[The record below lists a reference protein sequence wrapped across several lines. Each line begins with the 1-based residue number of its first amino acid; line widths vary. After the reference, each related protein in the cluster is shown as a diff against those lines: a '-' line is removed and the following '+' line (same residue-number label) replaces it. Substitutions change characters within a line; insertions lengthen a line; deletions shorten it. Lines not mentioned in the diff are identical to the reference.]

1 MHRHRTVMLA
11 ALALGCG
18 GGGGGNGSM
27 GPPPVTAASVTV
39 ALSGSTTFAA
49 GETRQATATAKAA
62 DGSVIANPAVTWSSS
77 NASVASVSGTGTSA
91 TVTGESDGAAAIT
104 AKVGAAQGMVNVTV
118 QTTATPAATVTTP
131 GLSFEPPT
139 VTITAGG
146 TVTWS
151 VSGTTHSVVFNSTA
165 PEGGNVPNTA
175 PGGSASRTFATPG
188 RYAYHCGIHGASM
201 SGTVVVR

>member
-1 MHRHRTVMLA
+1 MHRLRTGLVA
-11 ALALGCG
+11 ALVLGC
-18 GGGGGNGSM
+18 GGGGNGSM
-27 GPPPVTAASVTV
+27 GPPPATATSVTV
-39 ALSGSTTFAA
+39 SLSGSTTFAA
-49 GETRQATATAKAA
+49 GEARQATAAAKAA

-77 NASVASVSGTGTSA
+77 SASVASVSGTGTRA
-91 TVTGESDGAAAIT
+91 TITGESDGTAAIT
-104 AKVGAAQGMVNVTV
+104 ATVGTVRGMVNVTV

-151 VSGTTHSVVFNSTA
+151 VSGTTHSVVFNSAA
-165 PEGGNVPNTA
+165 PEGGDVPNTA

-188 RYAYHCGIHGASM
+188 RYAYHCGVHGASM
-201 SGTVVVR
+201 SGTVVVQ